1 MFYGQSS
8 CVCLMR
14 QSLFGTFP
22 AHGPLKKNTVCFTR
36 WPPKLPS
43 SVSTCIS
50 EPRPLGGSRGQSLRG
65 VGFPEGVGSAGWGTN
80 PHVRAQPCACR
91 VGSAPFESFL
101 SDPVPLSVT
110 HTELLFWN
118 FREHNEWT
126 WALCPLRLGC
136 FCRSAPWACEG
147 RCSYVHLGR
156 VARLEP
162 LI

>member
-8 CVCLMR
+8 CVCLIWHFPCSWTFEKKY
-14 QSLFGTFP
+14 SLFHQM
-22 AHGPLKKNTVCFTR
+22 A
-36 WPPKLPS
+36 PKA
-43 SVSTCIS
+43 SVLRINMHFWTSTTWGKQRAKLAWSWLSRGCR
-50 EPRPLGGSRGQSLRG
+50 ERGLRNQPPRPSPALC
-65 VGFPEGVGSAGWGTN
+65 FPGRQ
-80 PHVRAQPCACR
+80 RAFW
-91 VGSAPFESFL
+91 VLL
-101 SDPVPLSVT
+101 SDPVRLSVT
-110 HTELLFWN
+110 YTEVLFWN